1 MHVLL
6 LTSACLLTYPQKLEN
21 AKKLGILS
29 LSEHGL
35 NEVPEQ
41 LFVPE
46 LKKLR
51 TLDLSANNLTRLG
64 NMGSLIELKS
74 LNLDNNKLPPGSLAP
89 VTSMTKLQNLS
100 VCGNRLGKPV
110 AQDPSQARRQQLV
123 EAVPELP
130 PSLKQLNLASNFLSH
145 VPRHILSPRL
155 IQLEKLDLSGNHLA
169 VAPPEV
175 ANLVNLQELNL
186 DNNAI
191 VALPEEI
198 GSMKKLKVL
207 SLRNNQL
214 RVTTTNFS
222 DKNPQPLPKFLFTDT
237 HLIDLNLHGNQMTN
251 TQLNQFEGFQDF
263 LDRRQ
268 KVKSKTM
275 TNLDVCGLD

>member
-1 MHVLL
+1 LTCLL
-6 LTSACLLTYPQKLEN
+6 LYPQKFEN

-35 NEVPEQ
+35 DEVPGQ
-41 LFVPE
+41 LFAPE

-51 TLDLSANNLTRLG
+51 TLDLSTNNLTRLG
-64 NMGSLIELKS
+64 NMGSLVELKF

-130 PSLKQLNLASNFLSH
+130 PSLRQLNLASNFLSH
-145 VPRHILSPRL
+145 VPRHVLSPRL
-155 IQLEKLDLSGNHLA
+155 IKLEKLDLSGNHLA

-214 RVTTTNFS
+214 RVTSTIFS
-222 DKNPQPLPKFLFTDT
+222 DKNPQPLPKSLFTDT

-251 TQLNQFEGFQDF
+251 TELNQFEGFQDF

-275 TNLDVCGLD
+275 SNLDVCGLN

>member
-1 MHVLL
+1 MHLLL
-6 LTSACLLTYPQKLEN
+6 LTSACLLSYPQKFEN

-35 NEVPEQ
+35 DEVPGQ
-41 LFVPE
+41 LFAPE

-51 TLDLSANNLTRLG
+51 TLDLSMNNLTQLG
-64 NMGSLIELKS
+64 NMGSLVELKF

-89 VTSMTKLQNLS
+89 VTFMTKLQNLS
-100 VCGNRLGKPV
+100 VCGNRLGKPA
-110 AQDPSQARRQQLV
+110 AQDPSHARRQQLV

-130 PSLKQLNLASNFLSH
+130 PSLKQLNLASNFFSH
-145 VPRHILSPRL
+145 VPRHILSQNL
-155 IQLEKLDLSGNHLA
+155 IKLEILDLSGNHLA
-169 VAPPEV
+169 VAPLEV
-175 ANLVNLQELNL
+175 ANLVNLLELNL

-214 RVTTTNFS
+214 RVTSTTFS
-222 DKNPQPLPKFLFTDT
+222 DKSPQPLPKSLFTDT

-275 TNLDVCGLD
+275 SNLDVCGLE